1 MHTSNRHIQMSPGS
15 SLGHLILRSI
25 NLYDLVSNHHR
36 DEPGLIL
43 DNSIKEDTKDDT

>member
-1 MHTSNRHIQMSPGS
+1 MNRT
-15 SLGHLILRSI
+15 SLGHLILREYKLI
-25 NLYDLVSNHHR
+25 WILVSNHHR